1 MKGIVCRVLFGTR
14 IAMVLETMSA
24 SFSALVIDESPE
36 VQGCLR
42 RLLNR
47 LGCEVTLAE
56 SESQGI
62 SRLSSAKFQAV
73 FVALCGKEIRGR
85 EVARWAKTHGN
96 GTKVFVVT
104 SWRGE
109 LEDKVLAVDGIH
121 GVVHKPLIFSEVRD
135 VMLEHLG

>member
-1 MKGIVCRVLFGTR
+1 MGG
-14 IAMVLETMSA
+14 

-36 VQGCLR
+36 VQAGLR
-42 RLLNR
+42 RVLNR
-47 LGCEVTLAE
+47 LGCGVTSAGSE
-56 SESQGI
+56 SEGI
-62 SRLSSAKFQAV
+62 AQLTSVTFDAV

-85 EVARWAKTHGN
+85 EVARWIKGHGN

-109 LEDKVLAVDGIH
+109 LEGKVLAVDGIH

>member
-1 MKGIVCRVLFGTR
+1 
-14 IAMVLETMSA
+14 MSA
-24 SFSALVIDESPE
+24 SFYTLVIDENPQ
-36 VQGCLR
+36 VQGNLR

-47 LGCEVTLAE
+47 LGCEVTLADTE
-56 SESQGI
+56 GQGI
-62 SRLSSAKFQAV
+62 SRLASSKYHAV
-73 FVALCGKEIRGR
+73 FVALCGKAIRGR
-85 EVARWAKTHGN
+85 EVARWVKIYGN

-109 LEDKVLAVDGIH
+109 LEEKVLAVDGIH